1 VSSAVALWKRVWGM
15 RSVTEMIRPFA
26 DAKQQFTSVQDGW
39 SQFLHYLRDRN
50 GADIRGTRKLEEID
64 IALEYVDDNE
74 ARRDDPQT
82 AWFDEFCRREDV
94 VEACHQFLKHRGL
107 SLS

>member
-1 VSSAVALWKRVWGM
+1 M

-26 DAKQQFTSVQDGW
+26 DAKQQFTNVQDGW

-64 IALEYVDDNE
+64 IALEYVDDNSE
-74 ARRDDPQT
+74 NLERVATTIEQLGSMISVVARMWWKP
-82 AWFDEFCRREDV
+82 V
-94 VEACHQFLKHRGL
+94 I
-107 SLS
+107 SS